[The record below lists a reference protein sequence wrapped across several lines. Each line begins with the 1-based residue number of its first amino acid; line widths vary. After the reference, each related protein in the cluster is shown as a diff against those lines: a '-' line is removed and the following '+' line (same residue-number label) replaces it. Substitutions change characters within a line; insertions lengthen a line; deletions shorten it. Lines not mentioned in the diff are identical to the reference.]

1 MTKQLLIYGAAEAV
15 NKQKHKEWSVKS
27 GADFS
32 FASEVISV
40 PLTAVEFIPASQ
52 DFAIVFSGEGDN
64 IMPVAVMGVRE
75 NENLYIKADGSIDA
89 TYAPAFL
96 RRYPFVFSS
105 NDEGS
110 NFTLCIDEG
119 FEGCNQDNRG
129 ERLFDSEGEQTQ
141 YLSGVLDF
149 LKDYQSHF
157 YRTQAFCKMLKEYD
171 LLEPM
176 GAQFTAPVTAEKLTL
191 TGFMAINRQKLKE
204 LSGDKLEKLAKTDA
218 LELCYVHLQSMRN
231 FNKMLAKIG
240 VAAPEDAAQAG
251 TQV

>member
-105 NDEGS
+105 NDDGS

-129 ERLFDSEGEQTQ
+129 ERLTISRISIAHKPFVRCSKSTIYWSQWGRS
-141 YLSGVLDF
+141 LLPLLP
-149 LKDYQSHF
+149 LKS
-157 YRTQAFCKMLKEYD
+157 
-171 LLEPM
+171 
-176 GAQFTAPVTAEKLTL
+176 
-191 TGFMAINRQKLKE
+191 
-204 LSGDKLEKLAKTDA
+204 
-218 LELCYVHLQSMRN
+218 
-231 FNKMLAKIG
+231 
-240 VAAPEDAAQAG
+240 
-251 TQV
+251 